1 METWK
6 KVSIAAAT
14 ILVVNLLRAEEGIS
28 ANSRVELALADYAK
42 LLCSAEF
49 ISHRSL
55 EEAERRSG
63 PLVTENIGSSYSAF
77 SESDRVSNT
86 RVVVDQT
93 SRLVRVSLRDLGP
106 RTAKFYGD
114 QGCVILPKGVENAF
128 FVPKEVH
135 SQLPSAS
142 GQTWPMGDL

>member
-6 KVSIAAAT
+6 KVSIAAVT
-14 ILVVNLLRAEEGIS
+14 ILVVSLLRAEEGIS

-49 ISHRSL
+49 VSQRSL
-55 EEAERRSG
+55 EEAEQHSG
-63 PLVTENIGSSYSAF
+63 PLVTENFGSSYSVF

-86 RVVVDQT
+86 KVIVDRK

-114 QGCVILPKGVENAF
+114 QGCVILPKGR
-128 FVPKEVH
+128 KCILC
-135 SQLPSAS
+135 SQASA
-142 GQTWPMGDL
+142 LAIAKCE